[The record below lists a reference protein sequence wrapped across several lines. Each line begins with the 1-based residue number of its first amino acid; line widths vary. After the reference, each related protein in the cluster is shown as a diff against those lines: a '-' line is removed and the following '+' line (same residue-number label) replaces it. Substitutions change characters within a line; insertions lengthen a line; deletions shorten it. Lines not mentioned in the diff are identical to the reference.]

1 MNEQN
6 KFRNL
11 WFAILSLFMLNL
23 GTLGW
28 IFFKNKGHEP
38 PIGPVIIEEA
48 LSFDNQQIAEFKP
61 LMRKH
66 FDAVIPLR
74 KAIQE
79 DKDSLF
85 DWVKSGGNDTAELN
99 RLLASL
105 SLKVIENER
114 DTFLHFKEIRDLCT
128 PEQRKVFD
136 DVLVEKFKHH
146 GENKNQMSPPPPP
159 NNESK

>member
-11 WFAILSLFMLNL
+11 WFAIISLFVLNM

-28 IFFKNKGHEP
+28 IFFKNQGHEP

-48 LSFDNQQIAEFKP
+48 LSFDSKQREDFKP

-66 FDAVIPLR
+66 FEAVIPLR
-74 KAIQE
+74 KEIQK

-85 DWVKSGGNDTAELN
+85 DWIKSGSNDTIVLN
-99 RLLASL
+99 NRLASL

-114 DTFLHFKEIRDLCT
+114 NTFLHFKEIRDLCT

-136 DVLVEKFKHH
+136 EVLIEKFKHH
-146 GENKNQMSPPPPP
+146 GEDKNQKSPPPPP

>member
-11 WFAILSLFMLNL
+11 WYAIMSLFLLNM

-28 IFFKNKGHEP
+28 IFFKNQGHEP

-48 LSFDNQQIAEFKP
+48 LKFDSKQLSDFKP

-66 FDAVIPLR
+66 FEAAIPLR

-85 DWVKSGGNDTAELN
+85 QWLKAGGNDTTDFNNHLT
-99 RLLASL
+99 SL
-105 SLKVIENER
+105 SAKVIENER
-114 DTFLHFKEIRDLCT
+114 NTFLHFKEIRDLCT
-128 PEQRKVFD
+128 PEQKKIFD
-136 DVLVEKFKHH
+136 EVLIEKFKHH
-146 GENKNQMSPPPPP
+146 NDKKGPPLPPKD
-159 NNESK
+159 SK

>member
-11 WFAILSLFMLNL
+11 WFAIISLFVLNM

-28 IFFKNKGHEP
+28 IFFKNQGHEP

-48 LSFDNQQIAEFKP
+48 LSFDSKQREDFKP

-66 FDAVIPLR
+66 FEMVIPLR
-74 KAIQE
+74 EAIQE
-79 DKDSLF
+79 DKNLLF
-85 DWVKSGGNDTAELN
+85 DWIKSGSNDTIVLSN
-99 RLLASL
+99 HLASL

-114 DTFLHFKEIRDLCT
+114 NTFLHFKEIRDLCT

-136 DVLVEKFKHH
+136 EVLINKFKNQR
-146 GENKNQMSPPPPP
+146 NKKTPPPPP
-159 NNESK
+159 RDSK

>member
-11 WFAILSLFMLNL
+11 WFAIISLFVLNM

-28 IFFKNKGHEP
+28 ILLKNRGHEP

-48 LSFDNQQIAEFKP
+48 LGFDNKQISEFKP

-66 FDAVIPLR
+66 FEAVIPLR
-74 KAIQE
+74 NEILN

-85 DWVKSGGNDTAELN
+85 DWIKSGSNDTIEFN
-99 RLLASL
+99 NHLASL
-105 SLKVIENER
+105 SLKVIENEKN
-114 DTFLHFKEIRDLCT
+114 TYLHLKEIRDLCT
-128 PEQRKVFD
+128 PEQKRVFD
-136 DVLVEKFKHH
+136 EVLIEKFKNH
-146 GENKNQMSPPPPP
+146 EDKKAPPLPPKD
-159 NNESK
+159 SK

>member
-11 WFAILSLFMLNL
+11 WFAIISLFVLNM

-28 IFFKNKGHEP
+28 IFFKNQGHEP

-48 LSFDNQQIAEFKP
+48 LNFDSKQREEFKP

-66 FDAVIPLR
+66 FEAVIPLR
-74 KAIQE
+74 KAIQK

-85 DWVKSGGNDTAELN
+85 DWLKSGGSDSIVFNKY
-99 RLLASL
+99 LASL
-105 SLKVIENER
+105 SLTVIENEKN
-114 DTFLHFKEIRDLCT
+114 TFLHFKEIRDLCT
-128 PEQRKVFD
+128 PEQKKVFD
-136 DVLVEKFKHH
+136 EVLIEKFKHH
-146 GENKNQMSPPPPP
+146 NDKKEPPLPPKD
-159 NNESK
+159 SK